1 MKATEM
7 LNQVKNLLGVEL
19 SEEVKLEQMKLEN
32 GTVLEAEAFE
42 KDNEVF
48 IVTEDEKVPVPSGE
62 YSLEDGKILVVEE
75 GIISDIKEM
84 EEEVEEEEATSE
96 EEEME
101 QEELKEE
108 VYASKDE
115 LSELKAIIE
124 DLKAKLEL
132 KDQET
137 AEEIGLAM
145 TTMLSEQEKV
155 EEAVKEELS
164 KPAAD
169 PIKHNPEGE
178 TKKQN
183 HLYAQKRNLS
193 TRDRVLQK
201 IANF

>member
-84 EEEVEEEEATSE
+84 EEEVEEEEATSD

>member
-62 YSLEDGKILVVEE
+62 YQMEDGKILVVEE
-75 GIISDIKEM
+75 GVISDIKEM
-84 EEEVEEEEATSE
+84 EEEVEEVEEEEATSD
-96 EEEME
+96 EEEM
-101 QEELKEE
+101 KEE

>member
-1 MKATEM
+1 M

-62 YSLEDGKILVVEE
+62 YQMEDGKILVVEE
-75 GIISDIKEM
+75 GVISDIKEM
-84 EEEVEEEEATSE
+84 EEEVEEEEATSD
-96 EEEME
+96 EEEM
-101 QEELKEE
+101 KEE

>member
-84 EEEVEEEEATSE
+84 EEEVEEGATSE

-101 QEELKEE
+101 QEEMKEE

-115 LSELKAIIE
+115 VSELKAIIE

>member
-96 EEEME
+96 EEEM
-101 QEELKEE
+101 KEE

-115 LSELKAIIE
+115 VSELKAIIE

>member
-115 LSELKAIIE
+115 VSELKAIIE